1 MLIKIDPLDTLFFR
15 DGKPFTMGDDN
26 WANGIF
32 PPYPSVIFG
41 AFRSAYFSHH
51 IDDLKKAKGQN
62 DPKANDDPTGKLC
75 IKAIYFYD
83 YEEKK
88 IYLPLPM
95 DCVKKKN
102 EEMNEV
108 SILPYVNLDTIKT
121 SCPTQYAL
129 KGTGDVQNVD
139 GGLITS
145 DLFKKYLTNS
155 KESFSFIKISDKIKI
170 EHKIGIGIDKNS
182 GTSEE
187 GKLYRTG
194 MNRLNYLNL
203 LIEFDDLD
211 LPASGFLKLGGEGRA
226 VSFEI
231 FSSEK
236 FDLSFQVK
244 GNYKFFKLYLL
255 TPAIF
260 KNGWLP
266 EWIDERTLIGEY
278 QGLKLKLVTASIG
291 KTIYIGGFD
300 MKARKP
306 KPMYKA
312 VPAGSVYYF
321 EFEGEIQ
328 TAFKLLNQKAI
339 SDFYSEQ
346 GFGIAYVGGVKN
358 A

>member
-32 PPYPSVIFG
+32 PPHPSVIFG
-41 AFRSAYFSHH
+41 ALRSAYFSHH
-51 IDDLKKAKGQN
+51 IDDLINATGPDDLTKK
-62 DPKANDDPTGKLC
+62 LH
-75 IKAIYFYD
+75 IRSIYFFD
-83 YEEKK
+83 HKEDK

-95 DCVKKKN
+95 DCVENKNEKKN
-102 EEMNEV
+102 EA
-108 SILPYVNLDTIKT
+108 SILPHVNLNNIKT

-129 KGTGDVQNVD
+129 KGTGEVETVN

-145 DLFKKYLTNS
+145 DIFKKYLTNS
-155 KESFSFIKISDKIKI
+155 ERSFSFIKISDKISI
-170 EHKIGIGIDKNS
+170 EHKIGISIDKKS

-187 GKLYRTG
+187 GKLYRIG
-194 MNRLNYLNL
+194 MNRLNDLSM
-203 LIEFDDLD
+203 LIEFDGLD

-226 VSFEI
+226 VSYEI

-236 FDLSFQVK
+236 FDLSFQIND
-244 GNYKFFKLYLL
+244 NYKLFKLYLL

-260 KNGWLP
+260 TNGWLP
-266 EWIDERTLIGEY
+266 EWIDEKTLVGDY
-278 QGLKLKLVTASIG
+278 HRLKLRLLTASIG

-312 VPAGSVYYF
+312 VPSGSVYYLQLM
-321 EFEGEIQ
+321 EGEIQ
-328 TAFKLLNQKAI
+328 DVFKLLNQKAI
-339 SDFYSEQ
+339 SDYYSEQ

>member
-1 MLIKIDPLDTLFFR
+1 MLIIIDPLDTLFFR

-32 PPYPSVIFG
+32 PPHPSVVFG
-41 AFRSAYFSHH
+41 ALRSAYFSHH
-51 IDDLKKAKGQN
+51 IDDLKKAN
-62 DPKANDDPTGKLC
+62 EPDDPTGKLH
-75 IKAIYFYD
+75 IRGIYFYD
-83 YEEKK
+83 HEEKK

-102 EEMNEV
+102 EEKNEV
-108 SILPYVNLDTIKT
+108 SILPYVNLDNIKT

-129 KGTGDVQNVD
+129 KGNGDVENVA

-155 KESFSFIKISDKIKI
+155 DKSFSFIKISDKISI
-170 EHKIGIGIDKNS
+170 EHKIGIGIDKKS

-194 MNRLNYLNL
+194 MNRLNDLSL
-203 LIEFDDLD
+203 VIEFDGLD

-226 VSFEI
+226 VSYKI

-236 FDLSFQVK
+236 FDMSFK
-244 GNYKFFKLYLL
+244 IKDNYELFKLYLL

-266 EWIDERTLIGEY
+266 EWIDEKTLVGDY
-278 QGLKLKLVTASIG
+278 HGLKLVTASIG
-291 KTIYIGGFD
+291 KTISIGGFD

-306 KPMYKA
+306 KPMHRA

-321 EFEGEIQ
+321 ELMEGEIQ
-328 TAFKLLNQKAI
+328 TAFKLFNQQAI
-339 SDFYSEQ
+339 SDYYSEQ

>member
-1 MLIKIDPLDTLFFR
+1 LLIKIDPLDTLFFR

-32 PPYPSVIFG
+32 PPHPSVVFG
-41 AFRSAYFSHH
+41 ALRSAYFSHH
-51 IDDLKKAKGQN
+51 IDDLKKATG
-62 DPKANDDPTGKLC
+62 PYDPTGKLH
-75 IKAIYFYD
+75 IRGIYFYD
-83 YEEKK
+83 HTEKK

-95 DCVKKKN
+95 DCVKNKN
-102 EEMNEV
+102 EEKNEV
-108 SILPYVNLDTIKT
+108 SLLPYVNLDKIKT

-129 KGTGDVQNVD
+129 KGTGDVETVN
-139 GGLITS
+139 GGFITS

-155 KESFSFIKISDKIKI
+155 ERSFSFIKISDKISI

-182 GTSEE
+182 GTSEV

-194 MNRLNYLNL
+194 MNRLNDLSL

-226 VSFEI
+226 VSYEI

-236 FDLSFQVK
+236 FEMSFQIK
-244 GNYKFFKLYLL
+244 DNQKFFKLYLL

-266 EWIDERTLIGEY
+266 ERIDEKTLIVEY
-278 QGLKLKLVTASIG
+278 PGLKLKLITASIG
-291 KTIYIGGFD
+291 KTIYVGGFD

-321 EFEGEIQ
+321 ELMEGEIQ

-339 SDFYSEQ
+339 SDYYSEQ
-346 GFGIAYVGGVKN
+346 GFGIVYFGGVKN

>member
-1 MLIKIDPLDTLFFR
+1 MDTLFFR

-26 WANGIF
+26 WANGVF

-41 AFRSAYFSHH
+41 ALRSAFFSHH
-51 IDDLKKAKGQN
+51 IDVLKKAN
-62 DPKANDDPTGKLC
+62 EPDDPTVKLH
-75 IKAIYFYD
+75 IRGIYFFD
-83 YEEKK
+83 HKENK

-95 DCVKKKN
+95 DCVEKKN
-102 EEMNEV
+102 EKKNEV
-108 SILPYVNLDTIKT
+108 SILPYVDLDKIKT

-129 KGTGDVQNVD
+129 KGTGDVETVY

-155 KESFSFIKISDKIKI
+155 ERSFSFIKISDKISI
-170 EHKIGIGIDKNS
+170 EPKIGISIDKNS

-194 MNRLNYLNL
+194 MNRLNELSL

-226 VSFEI
+226 VSYEI
-231 FSSEK
+231 FSSEN
-236 FDLSFQVK
+236 FDLSFQIK
-244 GNYKFFKLYLL
+244 DNYEFFKLYLL

-266 EWIDERTLIGEY
+266 EWIDEKTLVGDY
-278 QGLKLKLVTASIG
+278 QGLKLKLLTASIG
-291 KTIYIGGFD
+291 KTISVGGFD

-306 KPMYKA
+306 KPMHKA
-312 VPAGSVYYF
+312 VPSGSVYYF
-321 EFEGEIQ
+321 ELMEGEIK

-339 SDFYSEQ
+339 SDYYPEQ